1 MASDRKF
8 WNKIARK
15 YATSKISDMA
25 SYEYTLARTQSHLLQ
40 TDHVLELGCGTGSTA
55 LVLAPCVG
63 AYLGTDLSD
72 EMIAIAREKN
82 AHDGVAHLRF
92 DTFDLRAHQ
101 MDQQFDAI
109 LAFNLLHLVPDLNAA
124 LRRIDHM
131 LKPGGVFISKT
142 ICYSSDWR
150 GIALRAIMAVVPI
163 LRAFGKAPYAKI
175 TTIPDLHSRIDALG
189 YKVLEQGN
197 HPASPPRRYIVAR
210 KPA

>member
-1 MASDRKF
+1 
-8 WNKIARK
+8 
-15 YATSKISDMA
+15 MA

-55 LVLAPCVG
+55 LVLAPGVG

-92 DTFDLRAHQ
+92 DTFDLGTHQ

-109 LAFNLLHLVPDLNAA
+109 LAFNLLHLVPDLKAA
-124 LRRIDHM
+124 LRRFDHM

-150 GIALRAIMAVVPI
+150 GIALRAIMAVGPI
-163 LRAFGKAPYAKI
+163 R
-175 TTIPDLHSRIDALG
+175 SRIAQGKRSGSSFHHCVRWHWRG
-189 YKVLEQGN
+189 YRGRRHEGRR
-197 HPASPPRRYIVAR
+197 PRL
-210 KPA
+210 PDEG